1 MTTERRRPKP
11 AAYHL
16 MTMQEKAARSLG
28 QVRDASVRCPQCE
41 MSVMPADLLAHIEQ
55 RCAGRPEPGA
65 GAKWV
70 NARDAI
76 VRRVPK
82 GTLSYWVQQG
92 FVRARGGQMDREYL
106 LGDLALRIAR
116 WRGFRRR

>member
-1 MTTERRRPKP
+1 MIVMVDDYRKLSIKDKRALDLLR
-11 AAYHL
+11 A
-16 MTMQEKAARSLG
+16 
-28 QVRDASVRCPQCE
+28 RDASVRCPQCD
-41 MSVMPADLLAHIEQ
+41 MSMVPADLLVHLEV
-55 RCAGRPEPGA
+55 RCAGRPEPGS

-70 NARDAI
+70 SARDAI

-82 GTLSYWVQQG
+82 ATLSYWVKQG

-106 LGDLALRIAR
+106 LGDLAKRIAN